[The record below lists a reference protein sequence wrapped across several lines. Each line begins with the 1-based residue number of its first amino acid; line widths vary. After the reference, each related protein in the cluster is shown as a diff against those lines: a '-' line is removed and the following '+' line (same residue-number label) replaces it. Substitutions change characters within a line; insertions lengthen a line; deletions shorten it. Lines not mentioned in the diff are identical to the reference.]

1 MKNIFL
7 LLSIFL
13 TIANCSMQ
21 KPIKHHG
28 VHKLELK
35 EKKLILNQT
44 NKNDIIK
51 LLGPASVES
60 QFDKE
65 VLFFIERKISNTST
79 FRLGKQIITTNN
91 VLVVELNSYG
101 ILEKKDF
108 YDLTKM
114 NKLKFSKN
122 TTEIDYTKQ
131 SFVYDFLSSMRQ
143 KINDPLGKRRKKTN
157 QQ

>member
-1 MKNIFL
+1 MKNIIL

-13 TIANCSMQ
+13 TIANCSIQ

-35 EKKLILNQT
+35 EKKLILNET

-51 LLGPASVES
+51 ILGPASVES
-60 QFDKE
+60 KFDKD
-65 VLFFIERKISNTST
+65 VLFFIERKISNNSA
-79 FRLGKQIITTNN
+79 FKLGKQIIITNN
-91 VLVVELNSYG
+91 VLVLELNNYG

-114 NKLKFSKN
+114 NKFKFSKN
-122 TTEIDYTKQ
+122 ITTVDYTKQ
-131 SFVYDFLSSMRQ
+131 NFIYDFLSSMRQ
-143 KINDPLGKRRKKTN
+143 KTNDPLGKRRKK
-157 QQ
+157 

>member
-13 TIANCSMQ
+13 TIANCSLK
-21 KPIKHHG
+21 KPINHHG

-35 EKKLILNQT
+35 EKKLIVNKT

-51 LLGPASVES
+51 ILGHASVES
-60 QFDKE
+60 KFDND
-65 VLFFIERKISNTST
+65 VLFFIERKITNTSV
-79 FRLGKQIITTNN
+79 FKLGKQVIMTNN
-91 VLVVELNSYG
+91 VLVVELDSYG

-114 NKLKFSKN
+114 NKFKFSNKI
-122 TTEIDYTKQ
+122 TTIDYTKQ
-131 SFVYDFLSSMRQ
+131 GFIYDFLSSMRQ
-143 KINDPLGKRRKKTN
+143 KTNDPLGKRKKK
-157 QQ
+157 

>member
-1 MKNIFL
+1 MKNIII

-35 EKKLILNQT
+35 QKKLIVNVT

-51 LLGPASVES
+51 ILGPPSVQS
-60 QFDKE
+60 RFDTE
-65 VLFFIERKISNTST
+65 LLFFIERKITNTSSLK
-79 FRLGKQIITTNN
+79 LGKQIIMTNN
-91 VLVVELNSYG
+91 VLIVELDSYG
-101 ILEKKDF
+101 ILEKKVF

-114 NKLKFSKN
+114 NDLKFSKK
-122 TTEIDYTKQ
+122 TTDIDYSKQ
-131 SFVYDFLSSMRQ
+131 NFVYDFLSSMRQ
-143 KINDPLGKRRKKTN
+143 KINDPLGKRSKK
-157 QQ
+157 

>member
-1 MKNIFL
+1 MKNIII

-13 TIANCSMQ
+13 TIANCSIK

-35 EKKLILNQT
+35 EKKLILNET

-51 LLGPASVES
+51 ILGPPSVES
-60 QFDKE
+60 KFDKDI
-65 VLFFIERKISNTST
+65 LFFIERKISNSST
-79 FRLGKQIITTNN
+79 FKLGRQIIVTNN
-91 VLVVELNSYG
+91 VLVVELDNYG
-101 ILEKKDF
+101 ILENKKF

-114 NKLKFSKN
+114 NKFKFSKN
-122 TTEIDYTKQ
+122 ITSVDYSKQ

-143 KINDPLGKRRKKTN
+143 KTNDPLGKRRKK
-157 QQ
+157 

>member
-1 MKNIFL
+1 MKNIIL

-35 EKKLILNQT
+35 EKKLILNKT

-51 LLGPASVES
+51 ILGAPSVES

-65 VLFFIERKISNTST
+65 VLFFIERKIKNTST
-79 FRLGKQIITTNN
+79 FKLSKQIIMTNN
-91 VLVVELNSYG
+91 VLVVEIDDYG
-101 ILEKKDF
+101 ILKKKDF

-114 NKLKFSKN
+114 NKIKFSKKI
-122 TTEIDYTKQ
+122 TSVDYSKD

-143 KINDPLGKRRKKTN
+143 KINDPLGKRNKK
-157 QQ
+157 